1 MTLSI
6 YKKKQIVKK
15 WFTWYSIR
23 QIAKELKISRKTVRK
38 YLILEGLIIRD
49 QYGYWW
55 YRRNRTTQ
63 YYRFYGDYNSNYDS
77 HINLGKGNLPLKKII
92 SMIPHSSSITIE
104 TEKNSEDNLD
114 DFKQDI
120 LYLRSLI
127 K

>member
-63 YYRFYGDYNSNYDS
+63 YYRFYGDYNSNCGSS
-77 HINLGKGNLPLKKII
+77 HYMKSYRHN
-92 SMIPHSSSITIE
+92 SFPHH
-104 TEKNSEDNLD
+104 NNYNNLD
-114 DFKQDI
+114 ENIIKYIFDNAETGC
-120 LYLRSLI
+120 SLKI
-127 K
+127 YG